1 MTDGEVIAKS
11 ERTSARCARYFFQA
25 AERPQN
31 ISPAGSPIE
40 RRTAEACVVHRGPR
54 RPNQAWR
61 SMCALDDRVTLVG
74 IIVPCRS
81 AGEQTVRPA
90 ERRRLLPDAGTVGEE
105 ISSCPP
111 SRFTSF
117 DDFVGAREQR
127 RRHCEADRL
136 GSLRLMASS
145 YLVGACTGRSAGFS
159 PLRMRST
166 YWRPSETGRKI
177 RTIRDQTP
185 RVY

>member
-40 RRTAEACVVHRGPR
+40 RRTAEALRRTSRTSEAKPGLAKYCV
-54 RPNQAWR
+54 R
-61 SMCALDDRVTLVG
+61 STIRVTLVG
-74 IIVPCRS
+74 IIVPCPS
-81 AGEQTVRPA
+81 AGAQTVRPA

-117 DDFVGAREQR
+117 D
-127 RRHCEADRL
+127 H
-136 GSLRLMASS
+136 
-145 YLVGACTGRSAGFS
+145 LVGTG
-159 PLRMRST
+159 
-166 YWRPSETGRKI
+166 E
-177 RTIRDQTP
+177 
-185 RVY
+185 